1 MIDPRT
7 PVLVGVAQYTGRE
20 DNPLAALAPPDMLAQ
35 VAKDALADSG
45 GHDIAAA
52 IDTIA
57 VIRMFA
63 DSAGAF
69 RSPFGHYTNLPRSLA
84 NRIGAAPRSL
94 IYPPVGGNTPQMVV
108 NVLAERIANGEADVA
123 LIAGCEPLRTQA
135 RAQKAGIALPWGE
148 DSGDLPEEWGREPS
162 MISRHELA
170 HGIAL
175 PVTVYPLFENALG
188 AYYDRSPI
196 DHRVAIGAL
205 MEPFT
210 RVAASNP
217 FAALPVEHSGAE
229 LITPSDDNRY
239 IGYPYTKYLNA
250 NMFVDQAAALLLMSS
265 AAADRLGVPQD
276 KRVYLHGSADTHEK
290 YLVSDRINYWSSP
303 AVGIGA
309 AHALRQ
315 AGQTADSLNH
325 IELYSCFPSAVQIA
339 ADAMGISHDDPRGLT
354 LTGGLPYFG
363 GPGNNYSTHGIAEA
377 VARCRTTPGTTAFV
391 FANGGYL
398 TKHSFGVY
406 TTTPGYNGR
415 SDPAI
420 YQAEVDAM
428 PSPPLVEK
436 PSGTG
441 TVETFTVMH
450 DKGRPAFAIVIG
462 RLDSGERFLSQ
473 MRDGL
478 DELIDKAVI
487 GRRISVTSTETGNLS
502 NFI

>member
-7 PVLVGVAQYTGRE
+7 PVLVGVAQYTSRE
-20 DNPLAALAPPDMLAQ
+20 DNPLAALAPPDMMAL
-35 VAKDALADSG
+35 VARDALTDSG

-63 DSAGAF
+63 DTGRAF

-84 NRIGAAPRSL
+84 RRIGATPQSL
-94 IYPPVGGNTPQMVV
+94 IYPPFGGNTPQMVL
-108 NVLAERIANGEADVA
+108 NVLAERIAKGEADVA
-123 LIAGCEPLRTQA
+123 LIAGGEPLRSQA

-148 DSGDLPEEWGREPS
+148 DSGDTPEEWASDPWYF
-162 MISRHELA
+162 SRHELA
-170 HGIAL
+170 HGITL
-175 PVTVYPLFENALG
+175 PVTIYPLFENALG
-188 AYYDRSPI
+188 AHYGRSAI
-196 DHRVAIGAL
+196 DHRAAVGAL
-205 MEPFT
+205 MAPFT

-217 FAALPVEHSGAE
+217 YSALPVERSAEE
-229 LITPSDDNRY
+229 LITPTDDNRY
-239 IGYPYTKYLNA
+239 IGFPYTKYLNS

-290 YLVSDRINYWSSP
+290 YLVSDRVNYWSSP

-315 AGQTADSLNH
+315 AGQTAASLNY
-325 IELYSCFPSAVQIA
+325 IDLYSCFPSAVQIA
-339 ADAMGISHDDPRGLT
+339 ADAIGIAHDDPRGLT

-377 VARCRTTPGTTAFV
+377 VARCRAAPGSTAFV

-415 SDPAI
+415 TNSVT
-420 YQAEVDAM
+420 YQAGVDAM
-428 PSPPLVEK
+428 PSPTLVEK
-436 PSGTG
+436 PSGSG
-441 TVETFTVMH
+441 TVETFTVIH

-473 MRDGL
+473 MHEDL
-478 DELIDKAVI
+478 DALIDKPVI
-487 GRRISVTSTETGNLS
+487 GRRIIVSAGDPANRSV
-502 NFI
+502 FA